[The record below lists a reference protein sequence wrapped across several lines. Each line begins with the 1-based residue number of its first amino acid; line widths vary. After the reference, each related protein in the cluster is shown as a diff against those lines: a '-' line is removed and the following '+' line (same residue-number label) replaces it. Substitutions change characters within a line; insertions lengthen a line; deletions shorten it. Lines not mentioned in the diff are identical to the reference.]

1 MSNPRQHP
9 FVRPSR
15 RNRLRFVVVGLLST
29 GLLPVGS
36 AMAWAD
42 DGSIV
47 LDFVRH
53 GQSVDNAAGI
63 IDTTP
68 PGTAL
73 TTTGEDQAG
82 TVAQEIQSEYGKDI
96 VGLFDSQELRTQE
109 TAAPLVA
116 ELVASGNNT
125 PLQTLAGLNEIPA
138 GSFEGDPT
146 NSLEGILYLLGP
158 LSWAF
163 GLDLVPDLGDPS
175 VNGVTF
181 DEGFSNA
188 VQTIYDGTA
197 GSGAGTPTDVAFSS
211 EGAIAVWTLMNVNNP
226 DFSVLLQEVADNG
239 GFLSTTGQVVVEGDP
254 TDGWTLIS
262 YDGTAVPQDPGLPTE
277 LFVDFRNLIE
287 APQFADYN
295 IYEALLTGNTTTI
308 ESAIQTGVSQVDT
321 ALAQFPVAV
330 FDDIVGA
337 VTGGTPDLSAE
348 LSTAATDVAGLV
360 PGDLGT
366 VVGEALAAF

>member
-29 GLLPVGS
+29 GLLSVGS
-36 AMAWAD
+36 ALAWAD

-63 IDTTP
+63 IDTQP
-68 PGTAL
+68 PGTEL
-73 TTTGEDQAG
+73 TPTGEDQAG

-109 TAAPLVA
+109 TAAPLLA

-175 VNGVTF
+175 VNGITF
-181 DEGFSNA
+181 DEGFGNA

-197 GSGAGTPTDVAFSS
+197 TSGAGAPTDVAFSS

-239 GFLSTTGQVVVEGDP
+239 GFLSNSGQVVVDGSPGD
-254 TDGWTLIS
+254 WTLVS
-262 YDGTAVPQDPGLPTE
+262 YDGTQVPADPGLPTE
-277 LFVDFRNLIE
+277 LFVDFRNLME
-287 APQFADYN
+287 APQFAGYN
-295 IYEALLTGNTTTI
+295 IYEALLSGNSATI
-308 ESAIQTGVSQVDT
+308 ESAIQAGVSQVDT

-366 VVGEALAAF
+366 LVGEALAAF